1 MQAAHLPMPA
11 APAEHI
17 ADTAITAVIEQIL
30 AIKKGLT
37 SLLITVQTQ
46 DSIVQ
51 ITGFADNL
59 LAQQRAEEIVQAVCR
74 LHSTLCMRL
83 DTLRP
88 NAADPD
94 QALAERIR
102 IYARYNWSSDLHGQ
116 EVDVRIKTA
125 EPRSRAPSIPG
136 STARTV
142 QGTRE
147 AGARAVNNHPDRSR
161 VGGLSLLPLLRP
173 GPLLPCYTDSHD

>member
-17 ADTAITAVIEQIL
+17 ADTAITAVIEQML
-30 AIKKGLT
+30 ATKKGLT

-59 LAQQRAEEIVQAVCR
+59 LYQQRAEEIVQAVC
-74 LHSTLCMRL
+74 MRL

-88 NAADPD
+88 SAANPD
-94 QALAERIR
+94 QALAELIR
-102 IYARYNWSSDLHGQ
+102 ICARYNWSAGLHGQ
-116 EVDVRIKTA
+116 EGDVRIKDGRATLMGTIDTWLDCR
-125 EPRSRAPSIPG
+125 PPGSRARPRLAESVTTL
-136 STARTV
+136 TAPESV
-142 QGTRE
+142 
-147 AGARAVNNHPDRSR
+147 A
-161 VGGLSLLPLLRP
+161 
-173 GPLLPCYTDSHD
+173 

>member
-17 ADTAITAVIEQIL
+17 ADTAITAVIEQML
-30 AIKKGLT
+30 ATKKGLT

-46 DSIVQ
+46 ESIVQ

-116 EVDVRIKTA
+116 EVDVRIKDGRATLTGTIDTWLDCKDR
-125 EPRSRAPSIPG
+125 PRNARGRGSRS
-136 STARTV
+136 
-142 QGTRE
+142 Q
-147 AGARAVNNHPDRSR
+147 
-161 VGGLSLLPLLRP
+161 
-173 GPLLPCYTDSHD
+173 